1 LKQIVQATLG
11 TTPLQ
16 SPKAYVTGSFLHSAS
31 TNPSHSYGAFFLSQL
46 LTAPHILQPI
56 KSSSGLV
63 YNGTLEDVF
72 SSRFSIRD
80 TAQGL
85 NMDFVSYASYIL
97 AGAQPTVLLD
107 GAALQANSEKTLQTF
122 FKHFVTSGR
131 WTYGGADK
139 TAVYDNTARY
149 GDRAEGEVSQR
160 IEVLTMNAVATWLSL
175 GIIFLL
181 MGILCVLIVVLQVVY
196 PREAMQRKV
205 ECLGDVLG
213 MVAGSDGLVE
223 LVREGEI
230 VGEGPSIRL
239 GWFRDR
245 RGTVRWGVEAVG
257 EVEWVDGPEEEVG
270 EEDRAREQREVDDRS
285 VGR

>member
-1 LKQIVQATLG
+1 VQIAEVTLG
-11 TTPLQ
+11 ETPLQ
-16 SPKAYVTGSFLHSAS
+16 SSEAYTSGPSLHPNS
-31 TNPSHSYGAFFLSQL
+31 TNPSRSYGALFLSQL
-46 LTAPHILQPI
+46 LTAPHILEPL
-56 KSSSGLV
+56 KSSSQLV
-63 YNGTLEDVF
+63 NNGTLEDVF

-97 AGAQPTVLLD
+97 AGAQPTTLLD
-107 GAALQANSEKTLQTF
+107 GAVLQANSEKTLQTF

-131 WTYGGADK
+131 WTYGGNEK
-139 TAVYDNTARY
+139 TAVYDSTALY
-149 GDRAEGEVSQR
+149 SDRAEGEVSQR

-175 GIIFLL
+175 GIVFLL
-181 MGILCVLIVVLQVVY
+181 MAILCVLIVVLQVVY
-196 PREAMQRKV
+196 PRDAMQRKV

-213 MVAGSDGLVE
+213 MVAGSDGLVG

-230 VGEGPSIRL
+230 VGEGPKMRL

-245 RGTVRWGVEAVG
+245 RGKVRWGVEAVG
-257 EVEWVDGPEEEVG
+257 EVEWVDGPEEEIDQEG
-270 EEDRAREQREVDDRS
+270 GAGEQREADNMP

>member
-1 LKQIVQATLG
+1 VQIAEATLG

-16 SPKAYVTGSFLHSAS
+16 FSEAYITGSILHSTS
-31 TNPSHSYGAFFLSQL
+31 TNPSRSYGAFFLSQL
-46 LTAPHILQPI
+46 LTAPHILEPL
-56 KSSSGLV
+56 KSSSQLV
-63 YNGTLEDVF
+63 HNGTLEDVF

-97 AGAQPTVLLD
+97 AGAQPTALLD
-107 GAALQANSEKTLQTF
+107 GATLQVHSEKTLQTF

-131 WTYGGADK
+131 WTYGSEEK
-139 TAVYDNTARY
+139 TAAYEDTMWYA
-149 GDRAEGEVSQR
+149 DRADGEVSER

-175 GIIFLL
+175 GIVFLL

-196 PREAMQRKV
+196 PREAMQRRV

-213 MVAGSDGLVE
+213 MVAGSDGLVG
-223 LVREGEI
+223 LVREGKI
-230 VGEGPSIRL
+230 VGEGPKMRL

-257 EVEWVDGPEEEVG
+257 EVEWVDGPEEEVDQEG
-270 EEDRAREQREVDDRS
+270 RAGEQREVDDRS

>member
-1 LKQIVQATLG
+1 VKAMSG

-16 SPKAYVTGSFLHSAS
+16 SSETYMTSNFLHSTS

-46 LTAPHILQPI
+46 LTAPHILEPL
-56 KSSSGLV
+56 KSSSQLV
-63 YNGTLEDVF
+63 RNGTLEDVF

-80 TAQGL
+80 TALGL

-97 AGAQPTVLLD
+97 AGAHPTALLD
-107 GAALQANSEKTLQTF
+107 GAALQIHSEKTLQTF

-131 WTYGGADK
+131 WTYGSKEK
-139 TAVYDNTARY
+139 TAAYEDTLRY
-149 GDRAEGEVSQR
+149 ADRAEGEVSQR

-175 GIIFLL
+175 GIVLLL
-181 MGILCVLIVVLQVVY
+181 MGILCILIVALQVVY
-196 PREAMQRKV
+196 PRKAMQRKV

-213 MVAGSDGLVE
+213 MVAGSDGLVG

-230 VGEGPSIRL
+230 VGEGPKIRL

-257 EVEWVDGPEEEVG
+257 EVEWVDGPEEEVVD
-270 EEDRAREQREVDDRS
+270 EEDRAGEQREADNTS